1 MADNAIIYPDMVVA
15 AFWLPED
22 QREKFLTA
30 CTLYRSAG
38 VEPDEPKAPGAKAA
52 WYAMFLVCK
61 PRFDAS
67 RKYQEAGRRGGKQ
80 RVLNLYGEDE

>member
-1 MADNAIIYPDMVVA
+1 MADNVIIYPDMVEA
-15 AFWLPED
+15 AFWLPEA

-38 VEPDEPKAPGAKAA
+38 IEPKEPDKPGPGAA
-52 WYAMFLVCK
+52 WYAMFRVCK

-80 RVLNLYGEDE
+80 KALNLFGED